1 MEHSFGYYKK
11 MKYNEINM
19 YHYYRVSM
27 HCGSAFITG
36 GSNTL
41 FFRLLINDLHDVT
54 RPTKGGLFTMY
65 LYLSLALTICA
76 AIGFGYGLFRFFRD
90 QSALYVRMIIF
101 AVGCAMLGRL
111 FETLQLLVIGE
122 LYNGFHVGILGI
134 IGSFLFLFSANFG
147 QMDSIVDDGS
157 SEFLKTR
164 IISLAAPLVM
174 VAIWCMIA
182 IPKGLN
188 ESTISLGIET
198 LFIALASYFH
208 LKHLIIKDV
217 AFGLIRSI
225 RSYNLLSLIYAFL
238 CMIEMVV
245 ESFNLP
251 IVWIAIVYI
260 LQCAVLLA
268 FVPVLERGVKKWT
281 T

>member
-1 MEHSFGYYKK
+1 
-11 MKYNEINM
+11 
-19 YHYYRVSM
+19 
-27 HCGSAFITG
+27 
-36 GSNTL
+36 
-41 FFRLLINDLHDVT
+41 
-54 RPTKGGLFTMY
+54 MY
-65 LYLSLALTICA
+65 LYLSLALTVSA

-90 QSALYVRMIIF
+90 NSALYVRMIIF

-134 IGSFLFLFSANFG
+134 IGSFLFLFSANYG

-157 SEFLKTR
+157 PRFRKTR
-164 IISLAAPLVM
+164 IISLAAPLVII
-174 VAIWCMIA
+174 AIWVFIVTT
-182 IPKGLN
+182 KGFN
-188 ESTISLGIET
+188 ESTISLGVET

-208 LKHLIIKDV
+208 LKHLIIEDV
-217 AFGLIRSI
+217 AFGLIRAI
-225 RSYNLLSLIYAFL
+225 RKYNLLSLIYAVL
-238 CMIEMVV
+238 CMLEMVV

-251 IVWIAIVYI
+251 VYFIAIVYV
-260 LQCAVLLA
+260 LQCALLLA